1 MSADSPPP
9 ISPLSRQTRPSVDG
23 PLTDPSDGEWLTA
36 KGRAGRQVG
45 EQQTGERRWRARW
58 QEAAVAGARPQERW
72 GHSAV
77 VWDGKLVVFGGC
89 FGAQHFST
97 VLALDL
103 AALAWSPLSAHGC
116 LPPPSDCHSAT
127 LLSHSRMLVF
137 GGTDGTRRLHCAHLL
152 HLPSRRWTRVGGGAG
167 GGDVRAGWVEGGSV
181 IEVGGVM
188 EEGGVDGS
196 GMEGSERGTQG
207 GGGAMESGASSMETA
222 VAGRGGRRAQVAR
235 RGSGESHVS
244 SSRGARHGGVGGGG
258 DGIMWLMTQDSCDY
272 NDGSSMAVGRS
283 GGLERNAI
291 PEDDQ
296 IAAVH
301 PPARESHV
309 AAVVWLPRRRGQ
321 LEGGGGSM
329 VEWRETVGAGRGRYL
344 NDLWGLDV
352 RSMAWC
358 RLHGAHETP
367 LHGHAPCGVHHHM
380 SRGTARHPP
389 PCARDSHSMVAMGGA
404 GEQQALVV
412 FGGDCGARYLNDLHV
427 LHVASLSWRPI
438 SPAAGAE
445 WPAPR
450 AGHCAVAVTPSQMLL
465 LGGVGDTGC
474 FTDTWLFDLPS
485 ATWHQLLPPITASPA
500 GLARAAEGEQV
511 GASGAAEEEEAQQ
524 QPRACFSHTASL
536 LPDGTVAVFGGCG
549 RDEQPCSDLM
559 LLRLHFSAASPPPL
573 SPRAPSSPWLPAPA
587 TTSSPP
593 AAAAASC
600 GEGEE
605 RSFVD
610 EIAEILNQG
619 QGLWRR
625 QGLRPRGVAAER
637 GCEREGLWARAT
649 HCAVQGC
656 CFVES
661 QALYPCIE
669 GRCQYSR
676 CAVRIAWVMALPLV
690 SHVAL
695 KGHASVCACSL
706 CALSF
711 SFPIFRSFP
720 SAPLGLPS
728 LLPRSSGA
736 PSTALP
742 STVLCSSLPQ
752 LHPACV
758 VGEDAAPA
766 GGGGQQGRPRGR
778 PRRYVVSEAGERM
791 VRQALRARETGGGGE
806 VGGGSAG
813 VAVRETGSALAA
825 REVAA
830 GGDGSLGRGGE
841 ERGGGGDDGG
851 DVSGWGAAV
860 RGGAATAGNSA
871 SRGAGRRAKLQA
883 KRAGSG
889 GKGRV
894 GEVRGRSGAGGSGG
908 IGGSGEVGE
917 ASGMGEGCGAWLC
930 RSELEAA
937 DETQH
942 AACPPAAAAT
952 DRETLVAAQQQSGMA
967 WAHKGSK
974 SAADT
979 ASAAALA
986 SGSMLHAGGSFKDGT
1001 LPVSL
1006 HMPAPLCATPAAP
1019 LQLHSPNG
1027 HPPEHHLAVPL
1038 PHSTR
1043 PIVALHGRPVGG
1055 QTAHGTAG
1063 CGGGAGQRGG
1073 EVGVRGDGRGEGG
1086 VWQGGEEGE
1095 QGAVA
1100 MAGEVGAGAAAL
1112 HGGQRWP
1119 SHARLLHLGIGHVV
1133 CCPSGASLSVR
1144 VDGHF
1149 DGGVTLAARV
1159 NGHTLTGVLLAP
1171 PALRS
1176 LLLSPPPPRP
1186 SHAPPS
1192 LSPALPPSRPSSPPA
1207 TTPATNGR
1215 LTPAATPAADS
1226 AAVNTRG
1233 CGSLTVPST
1242 GGGSAAAVVLLAPAA
1257 VAAAAACSVSTH
1269 SGPTPS
1275 AASADTH
1282 TQKPGGGGRGGGG
1295 KKRQRGGA
1303 GRGKRGK
1310 QSAGGA
1316 GADEAEE
1323 AREGEVARRSKARA
1337 RKGQMRGEG
1346 SWGGGGMEERGR
1358 GEEKVVQVVMAGG
1371 WVEQMAAQGTQERQ
1385 GVAVTKHEGGA
1396 RREGGGRG
1404 EWVREEQH
1412 REYERKGRR
1421 EALVP
1426 QMQEQQQQQQQ
1437 HLLQQHVLGDERA
1450 GLHPNAALHPSRAA
1464 VHTPLHLPSMP
1475 SHAPRT
1481 ALLPPQHCESTM
1493 ARCGS
1498 GHELTHGEGG
1508 EQWRAV
1514 GGVSALPEDMEARA
1528 GGRGVGGRGR
1538 EEGMQEREHDGGLA
1552 KWYGGMHAS
1561 VQGDV
1566 RLQLH
1571 ADTDGGESRGG
1582 QHGNGMEAGKGGAG
1596 LDAPAAMATAHEAE
1610 AAHGADSSRALHG
1623 PHGPL
1628 DNHGAHICHGAPH
1641 PRGAHGMS
1649 SMEQWMAEL
1658 HADVDAAHQHA
1669 LHATAGGG
1677 AAGMVHGMAAQPH
1690 AHGDMSPGL
1699 HQWGSST
1706 GGSGSGSG
1714 SGDWQLIASP
1724 PSPLHLMGFGSSLHS
1739 PLLHPL
1745 SQPLT
1750 HTSPSSPPSLHLS
1763 PLSLPPLLLPPLHLP
1778 PFPTSDHV
1786 GSSPTPHAPQASRL
1800 SHSQGS
1806 APKDRTGAGAGKHGR
1821 QGEAG
1826 RGPVGGGGTR
1836 NGEGVGMHDG
1846 GGGHKDGESG
1856 SNGGDSPHLELIRFS
1871 PLHC

>member
-610 EIAEILNQG
+610 EIAEILNQ
-619 QGLWRR
+619 
-625 QGLRPRGVAAER
+625 
-637 GCEREGLWARAT
+637 
-649 HCAVQGC
+649 
-656 CFVES
+656 
-661 QALYPCIE
+661 
-669 GRCQYSR
+669 
-676 CAVRIAWVMALPLV
+676 
-690 SHVAL
+690 
-695 KGHASVCACSL
+695 
-706 CALSF
+706 
-711 SFPIFRSFP
+711 
-720 SAPLGLPS
+720 
-728 LLPRSSGA
+728 GA